1 MEVVVCLTASEELLF
16 MTRRLL
22 FVLLACFTTT
32 NLWSGDWPQFR
43 GPNRDD
49 ISTETGLLR
58 TWPAEGPKILWETPV
73 AQGYAGAAVKNG
85 LVYINDYD
93 EEKKEHAVRCLSL
106 ADGKEVWRWTYRV
119 VIRPNHGITR
129 TVPAVGEK
137 LVFSLDPKCNFH
149 ALDAK
154 TGTLVWQKNLVK
166 EYGATIPQWYAG
178 QNPLL
183 DGDRVLIATGGD
195 ALVVAFDQAT
205 GEEVWKSPN
214 PDNDLMS
221 HASLMPATIVG
232 VKQYLYVTMNKV
244 VGIAASD
251 GKLLWSSPFIGKM
264 AVSPSPIHVGNGK
277 VFVTAAYEVGS
288 AMYQVEKSASGF
300 SAKKLFSLTSAQFN
314 SEVHTP
320 ILYQNHL
327 FAVSKPKMG
336 QFTCLDLNGKI
347 VWQSPV
353 TSGSSG
359 DRKTF
364 DLGGFLLADGMFYA
378 LDGIT
383 GILRL
388 IDANTKEYKE
398 LASAQI
404 LEGPDVWGPPA
415 LSNGRLLI
423 RSMTRMVCLQVGK

>member
-1 MEVVVCLTASEELLF
+1 
-16 MTRRLL
+16 
-22 FVLLACFTTT
+22 
-32 NLWSGDWPQFR
+32 
-43 GPNRDD
+43 
-49 ISTETGLLR
+49 
-58 TWPAEGPKILWETPV
+58 
-73 AQGYAGAAVKNG
+73 
-85 LVYINDYD
+85 
-93 EEKKEHAVRCLSL
+93 
-106 ADGKEVWRWTYRV
+106 
-119 VIRPNHGITR
+119 
-129 TVPAVGEK
+129 
-137 LVFSLDPKCNFH
+137 
-149 ALDAK
+149 
-154 TGTLVWQKNLVK
+154 
-166 EYGATIPQWYAG
+166 
-178 QNPLL
+178 
-183 DGDRVLIATGGD
+183 
-195 ALVVAFDQAT
+195 
-205 GEEVWKSPN
+205 
-214 PDNDLMS
+214 
-221 HASLMPATIVG
+221 
-232 VKQYLYVTMNKV
+232 
-244 VGIAASD
+244 
-251 GKLLWSSPFIGKM
+251 
-264 AVSPSPIHVGNGK
+264 
-277 VFVTAAYEVGS
+277 
-288 AMYQVEKSASGF
+288 MYQVEKSASGF